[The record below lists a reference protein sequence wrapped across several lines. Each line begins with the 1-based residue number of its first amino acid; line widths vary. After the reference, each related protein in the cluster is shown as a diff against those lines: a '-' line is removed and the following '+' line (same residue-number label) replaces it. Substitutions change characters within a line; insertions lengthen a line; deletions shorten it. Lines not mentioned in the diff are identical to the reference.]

1 MGFFLFLASSC
12 IHDCFTAVLWLVGAF
27 WERIF
32 QFVQLSHCAYTI
44 ATKNARKNK
53 HSFHWPRGLVNLTGY
68 IGLTPYLV
76 PIEAYWFLGLSKFML
91 SLLRWK
97 CTAQALRIAVTA
109 LSIGELL
116 VDWSLRDS
124 LILLWCGWYLT
135 RTYSEAC
142 NVWYLFCIWLVVFGL
157 WSLNSSLCVGLQRR
171 YICVQF
177 PDFTGVPTWGTKGE
191 MQDQGKFSLE
201 NVLVRVW

>member
-1 MGFFLFLASSC
+1 MTKRTDEFDWLYWVDSLSC
-12 IHDCFTAVLWLVGAF
+12 AH
-27 WERIF
+27 
-32 QFVQLSHCAYTI
+32 
-44 ATKNARKNK
+44 
-53 HSFHWPRGLVNLTGY
+53 RGL
-68 IGLTPYLV
+68 LV
-76 PIEAYWFLGLSKFML
+76 LGVSKFML
-91 SLLRWK
+91 FLLRWK

-124 LILLWCGWYLT
+124 LILLWCVWYLT

-142 NVWYLFCIWLVVFGL
+142 NLWYLFCIWLVVFAL

-177 PDFTGVPTWGTKGE
+177 PDITSVPTWGTKGE
-191 MQDQGKFSLE
+191 MQDQGEL
-201 NVLVRVW
+201 LL